1 MNVNSAILISDPIN
15 IRYLTGF
22 MGLAP
27 NEREVYCL
35 LTGSETF
42 LFVNSL
48 YRETA
53 NSIVLRSQQ
62 NSNKQINKYTN
73 NPIKIIEL
81 SQEKPIEI
89 LLNQIL
95 LKNNVKT
102 LEFEK
107 YDVSVAEYEKLQKE
121 LSAIT
126 LVPSFGKIEKMRIVK
141 NKNEIDTIKKAC
153 ALTDECFTH
162 LLTYIKE
169 GQSESEIA
177 WEIETFFHE
186 NGATSSF
193 SPIVA
198 FNEHSSQPH
207 YASAI
212 SCQLKAFSI
221 ILLDFGAKVDG
232 YCADM
237 TRIVF
242 LGKPKDEWIK
252 AYNTILEAQMAA
264 LKYLGAYTHLK
275 GVKAHLPGV
284 VQPSGAKA
292 DEIAKKIITD
302 AGYPVYPHGLG
313 HGVGLAIH
321 EAPRLSMSRDE
332 TLVPGNVFSVEPG
345 IYVEGKYGIRIED
358 LVVLTDTGAE
368 TLSKSEK
375 GLILI

>member
-126 LVPSFGKIEKMRIVK
+126 LVPSR
-141 NKNEIDTIKKAC
+141 
-153 ALTDECFTH
+153 
-162 LLTYIKE
+162 
-169 GQSESEIA
+169 
-177 WEIETFFHE
+177 
-186 NGATSSF
+186 
-193 SPIVA
+193 
-198 FNEHSSQPH
+198 
-207 YASAI
+207 
-212 SCQLKAFSI
+212 
-221 ILLDFGAKVDG
+221 
-232 YCADM
+232 
-237 TRIVF
+237 
-242 LGKPKDEWIK
+242 
-252 AYNTILEAQMAA
+252 
-264 LKYLGAYTHLK
+264 
-275 GVKAHLPGV
+275 
-284 VQPSGAKA
+284 
-292 DEIAKKIITD
+292 
-302 AGYPVYPHGLG
+302 
-313 HGVGLAIH
+313 
-321 EAPRLSMSRDE
+321 
-332 TLVPGNVFSVEPG
+332 
-345 IYVEGKYGIRIED
+345 
-358 LVVLTDTGAE
+358 
-368 TLSKSEK
+368 
-375 GLILI
+375 